1 MQSFLIED
9 DEKENPSPFILGAPT
24 LKVWKLKEI

>member
-9 DEKENPSPFILGAPT
+9 NEKENPSFILGAPT